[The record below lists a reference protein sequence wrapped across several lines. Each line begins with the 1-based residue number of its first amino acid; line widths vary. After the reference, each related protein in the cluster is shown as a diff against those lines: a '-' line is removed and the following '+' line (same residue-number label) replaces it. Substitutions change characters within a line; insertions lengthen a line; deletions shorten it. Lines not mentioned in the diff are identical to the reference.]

1 MLVIDFECFAYDWL
15 CVVFDLVNK
24 REHVI
29 INDKDKLEAL
39 YNAHKDDIWI
49 GYNIRNYDQFIFKAI
64 LCGFDPKDVND
75 FIIVKKRNGYQF
87 SRLFNQIPL
96 TFFDVMPNPP
106 IGLKTLEGFM
116 GSDIRETTVPFDIE
130 RKLTPEEIEEVVY
143 YCRHDVEQTA
153 LVFTKRIEEFTSQL
167 ELVKMFGMPRADMG
181 RTKAQLSAKALGAQK
196 PFEERRD
203 ELNFSIPD
211 TLRIKKYS
219 FVVDWFKACRDRA
232 LWNIEHGG
240 VTYEDVKRDFYSQK
254 LECDIA
260 GVPHV
265 FAWGGIHGAIP
276 NYRKRGYFVNV
287 DVASYYPSLMIQYD
301 YISRNIRDSNHYK
314 DIYKR
319 RLDYKAAKD
328 KRANPLKIVL
338 NSTYG
343 ALKDR
348 FNSLYDPLQANNVC
362 VAGQL
367 LLLDLI
373 EHIEPYVDIVQSNT
387 DGILVR
393 LRASNEEEANREFAR
408 LDDLCFEWEKRSRMN
423 LEFDEFREVIQR
435 DVNNYLIVDAEG
447 HYKSKGAVVKKLN
460 DLDYDLPIVN
470 KAVVNYFV
478 KGVPVSRTV
487 GECSDLRDFQKIV
500 KISSLYLYGL
510 HNGERLTEKTFRVFA
525 SNRDSDGMIYKVKSE
540 GANPEKFANTPEKC
554 FIDNSEVL
562 GKPVPS
568 ELDREWYVSL
578 AEKRIKEFL
587 GDTE

>member
-29 INDKDKLEAL
+29 INDKEKLEAL
-39 YNAHKDDIWI
+39 YTAHKDDIWI

-87 SRLFNQIPL
+87 SRLFNQVPL

-130 RKLTPEEIEEVVY
+130 RKLTPEEIKEVVY

-211 TLRIKKYS
+211 TLRIKKYD
-219 FVVDWFKACRDRA
+219 FVIHWFKKCRDRA
-232 LWNIEHGG
+232 FWNVEHGG

-314 DIYKR
+314 DIYRKR
-319 RLDYKAAKD
+319 LAYKAAHD

-348 FNSLYDPLQANNVC
+348 FNPLYDPLQANNVC

-408 LDDLCFEWEKRSRMN
+408 LDDLCYEWEKRSRMN

-447 HYKSKGAVVKKLN
+447 NYKSKGAVVKKLN

-470 KAVVNYFV
+470 RAVVNYFV
-478 KGVPVSRTV
+478 KGIPVYQTV
-487 GECSDLRDFQKIV
+487 NECTDLRDFQKIV

-525 SNRDSDGMIYKVKSE
+525 SNRNSDGMIYKVKSE

-562 GKPVPS
+562 GKPVPH
-568 ELDREWYVSL
+568 ELDREWYIAL

>member
-1 MLVIDFECFAYDWL
+1 MLIIDFECFAYDWL

-29 INDKDKLEAL
+29 INDKDKLESL

-64 LCGFDPKDVND
+64 LCDFDPKEVND
-75 FIIVKKRNGYQF
+75 FIIVKKKNGYQF
-87 SRLFNQIPL
+87 SRLFNQIP
-96 TFFDVMPNPP
+96 FCIFDVMPNPP
-106 IGLKTLEGFM
+106 VGLKTLEGFM
-116 GSDIRETTVPFDIE
+116 GSDIRETTVPFDID
-130 RKLTPEEIEEVVY
+130 RKLTPEEIKEVVY
-143 YCRHDVEQTA
+143 YCRHDVEQEA

-219 FVVDWFKACRDRA
+219 FVVDWFEACRDRA
-232 LWNIEHGG
+232 LWNLSQG
-240 VTYEDVKRDFYSQK
+240 VPYEDVKKDFYSQK

-276 NYRKRGYFVNV
+276 NYRGKGYFVNV

-319 RLDYKAAKD
+319 RLAYKAKKD
-328 KRANPLKIVL
+328 NRANPLKIVL

-348 FNSLYDPLQANNVC
+348 FNALYDPLQANNVC

-393 LRASNEEEANREFAR
+393 LRANSEEEANREFSR
-408 LDDLCFEWEKRSRMN
+408 LDDLCYEWEKRSRMS
-423 LEFDEFREVIQR
+423 LEFDEFVSVWQS
-435 DVNNYLIVDAEG
+435 DVNNYVIMSADG

-460 DLDYDLPIVN
+460 DLDYDL
-470 KAVVNYFV
+470 AVVNRAVVNFLT
-478 KGVPVSRTV
+478 KDIPIEKTV
-487 GECSDLRDFQKIV
+487 NECVDLRDFQKIL
-500 KISSLYLYGL
+500 KISSKYSFAT
-510 HNGERLTEKTFRVFA
+510 HNGKRLTEKTFRVFA
-525 SNRDSDGMIYKVKSE
+525 SKRPEDGKICKCKDE
-540 GANPEKFANTPEKC
+540 GATEEKFANSPEKC

-562 GKPVPS
+562 GKPIPDY
-568 ELDREWYVSL
+568 LDRNWYIELAKERSL
-578 AEKRIKEFL
+578 RFLPKE
-587 GDTE
+587 